1 MNRNFLQHAFCFL
14 AGLVGAS
21 IFLGMNP
28 AKVEQFPPRA
38 VYSPPAEEFEP
49 FLTPRAADAKQEFR
63 DVKELQRLMDTALPV
78 IRACAPEERAARWY
92 LLLAQLRR
100 EEDAG
105 LAVIASFLATGED
118 LPIGNRIDLPGLKL
132 RGASTLRMAALDQ
145 VNGMNGP
152 DIKQIQIDGNLQSL
166 RLGKSAFDVVRL
178 IRNLEH
184 FDPGKHRED
193 AIAAMQRAANSEAN
207 ASSSIAQVIAHF
219 GATELLPLAE
229 KKAIGEQEDGAFN
242 DLFGALWKVPAEERE
257 QVTSRTLRRPDI
269 MAANMAGAVDK
280 LDYRIPAAREYA
292 VAWFS
297 SEQPIARKADA
308 IERLGSAAG
317 FGPRF
322 SFPTD
327 DWNPNSAVGTPG
339 TVAQAEARLA
349 LLEQIEGLRSEPLL
363 QERILST
370 RRVLEEQVAAGK

>member
-28 AKVEQFPPRA
+28 AKVEQFPPPA
-38 VYSPPAEEFEP
+38 ADSPPGEEFEP

-100 EEDAG
+100 QEDAG

-269 MAANMAGAVDK
+269 MAANMAGALDK

-322 SFPTD
+322 SFTTD